1 MLNTTKSWLDGMNIP
16 RDVGERPTMSPK
28 NLSINTERIRK

>member
-1 MLNTTKSWLDGMNIP
+1 MLNTTKSWLDGMSIP
-16 RDVGERPTMSPK
+16 RDVGEKPATSPK